1 MSSLN
6 IKQGSDA
13 HFPDY
18 PLASP
23 SNNEI
28 DLLNLIS
35 VLWRA
40 KKTVMAV
47 VFGFAMAFA
56 RAVGEYGSVIFIAGN
71 MPMVS
76 EITPLIII
84 GKLEQYDYAGAT
96 AVASV
101 MLLISFILPQKWT
114 SAAVV
119 TPPEPVQWQELEKS
133 FTKLRV
139 LDLDIK
145 IDRTEAFNLF
155 IKKFQSVSLLEEYL
169 RSSPYVMDQLKEAKI
184 DELDLHR
191 AIVAL
196 SEKMKA
202 VDDNASKKKDE
213 PSLYTSWTLSFT
225 APTSEEAQTVLSG
238 YIDYI
243 SALVVKESIENVR
256 NKLEIKTQFEKEK
269 LAQDRIK
276 TKNQLDANIQRLN
289 YSLDIANAAGIKKP
303 VYSNGQAVK
312 DDPDFSISLGAD
324 GIERK
329 LEIEKAVTDVAELNG
344 ELRNRQYLVEQLT
357 KANINDVNFTPFK
370 YQLSPSLPVKKDGP
384 GKAIIVI
391 LSALIGGMVAC
402 GSVLLRYAMAS
413 RKQDAMMADHLV

>member
-47 VFGFAMAFA
+47 VFAFA
-56 RAVGEYGSVIFIAGN
+56 CAG
-71 MPMVS
+71 
-76 EITPLIII
+76 
-84 GKLEQYDYAGAT
+84 
-96 AVASV
+96 
-101 MLLISFILPQKWT
+101 LLISFILPQKWT

-119 TPPEPVQWQELEKS
+119 TPPEPVQWQELEKT

-269 LAQDRIK
+269 LAQMAISNAK
-276 TKNQLDANIQRLN
+276 E
-289 YSLDIANAAGIKKP
+289 SDIDQALEM
-303 VYSNGQAVK
+303 VGQ
-312 DDPDFSISLGAD
+312 SSAD
-324 GIERK
+324 GIYIVDSYGALYPEQIRAIADKYTELGEKYGKYIGMHAHNNQQLAFANTIEALSHGVSLLDATMMSMGRGAGNCAMELLLSFLKNPKYNVFPVLRFLEDYMLPLKETGAVWGYDIPYLLSGRLNQHPSAAIDFCKDNRK
-329 LEIEKAVTDVAELNG
+329 DYADFYTD
-344 ELRNRQYLVEQLT
+344 
-357 KANINDVNFTPFK
+357 
-370 YQLSPSLPVKKDGP
+370 
-384 GKAIIVI
+384 
-391 LSALIGGMVAC
+391 
-402 GSVLLRYAMAS
+402 LLD
-413 RKQDAMMADHLV
+413 K